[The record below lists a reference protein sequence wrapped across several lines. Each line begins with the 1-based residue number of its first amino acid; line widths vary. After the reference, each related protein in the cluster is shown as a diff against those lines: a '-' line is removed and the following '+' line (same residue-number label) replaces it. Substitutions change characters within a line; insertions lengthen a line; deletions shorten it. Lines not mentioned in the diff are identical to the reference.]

1 MLLEKTWRMRGKI
14 CPSHYRLWKD
24 HLSHQLQNKG
34 APVPSQCLLD
44 NVMEQSQ
51 WPQLCPNRL
60 FFLDLPKLSLKKK
73 VKGSDT
79 RQSHLRDIVKG
90 RESICANGF
99 HSTSQ
104 EYTWEVGSY
113 STPSTKE
120 LSRVWRTHF
129 SFFNVTPFM
138 LQIWWCRCLTY
149 SRIICTSP
157 KSSKNAANSYLI
169 RLAEMGPEICIST
182 SSPVYSDTL
191 KIWRTAQLKVLSI

>member
-1 MLLEKTWRMRGKI
+1 MLLEKTWRMRVNV

-44 NVMEQSQ
+44 NVMEQNQ
-51 WPQLCPNRL
+51 WPQLCPNLL

-73 VKGSDT
+73 AKGSYM
-79 RQSHLRDIVKG
+79 RHSHLRDIVKR
-90 RESICANGF
+90 RESVCVQMDSILNPRSKHEKLEAIAPPPRRNCP
-99 HSTSQ
+99 
-104 EYTWEVGSY
+104 GSEG
-113 STPSTKE
+113 PP
-120 LSRVWRTHF
+120 F
-129 SFFNVTPFM
+129 FFNVTPFK
-138 LQIWWCRCLTY
+138 LQIWSCRCLTY
-149 SRIICTSP
+149 SRIICTSS

-169 RLAEMGPEICIST
+169 RLTGMGPEICIST